1 MLHGVL
7 SSVLLEVKRL
17 KEEGAGHG
25 TSDDEEE
32 DGAGFSERGEA
43 LAAWK
48 AGSERRAIWDRVRA
62 MLAEGR
68 AEPALHLLR
77 LHMLE
82 TAGQPQ
88 SSEQA
93 QEQEKKQVS
102 WWVLSKAVA
111 GQLDAREALELVR
124 RGLVVVGA
132 AGTAAG
138 ELFRVLRSRP
148 LLCAAR
154 AEPQLGPAEPAR
166 EMPGEAADE
175 GAEPEPEPARYWRA
189 VKTATIRKEFE
200 LDSEEVGR
208 LERAEVIEVQ
218 ESRVMHLAEEAT
230 PIIRL
235 RFGRG
240 WTSTTARSGNLL
252 LVPDDS
258 SIPSLPYDP
267 HAEAERDSVTA
278 AEWRISARARQSAL
292 GVATIRCLPIFRRH
306 RGLPPG
312 PLAPRRIALLDD
324 ESGCGAEGIALALFA
339 AVGGRIGDAVAAAG
353 ARRSSTVRDARQHTT
368 VSWKMEAARACLDR
382 CAEIAECVREVEAS
396 HATTHEATHGL
407 AAIHA
412 AMREEDAASV
422 ARERARDA
430 AREAWAG
437 LQLQQQ
443 LGAARAKLG

>member
-7 SSVLLEVKRL
+7 SPVLLEVKRL

-82 TAGQPQ
+82 QQP
-88 SSEQA
+88 SKQA
-93 QEQEKKQVS
+93 QEHEAKQLS
-102 WWVLSKAVA
+102 WWVLSKALA

-124 RGLVVVGA
+124 RGLVVLGA

-154 AEPQLGPAEPAR
+154 AESQPGPAEPAR
-166 EMPGEAADE
+166 EMPGGAADE
-175 GAEPEPEPARYWRA
+175 GVEPEPEPARYWRA

-200 LDSEEVGR
+200 LDSAEVGR
-208 LERAEVIEVQ
+208 LERAEVIEVL
-218 ESRVMHLAEEAT
+218 EAREMHVAEEAT

-292 GVATIRCLPIFRRH
+292 GVATVRCLPIFRRH

-312 PLAPRRIALLDD
+312 PLAPRRIALLED

-353 ARRSSTVRDARQHTT
+353 ARRSSTVRDARRQTT
-368 VSWKMEAARACLDR
+368 VSWKMEEARACLDR
-382 CAEIAECVREVEAS
+382 CVEMAECVRDVEAS

-412 AMREEDAASV
+412 AMLEERNDAASV